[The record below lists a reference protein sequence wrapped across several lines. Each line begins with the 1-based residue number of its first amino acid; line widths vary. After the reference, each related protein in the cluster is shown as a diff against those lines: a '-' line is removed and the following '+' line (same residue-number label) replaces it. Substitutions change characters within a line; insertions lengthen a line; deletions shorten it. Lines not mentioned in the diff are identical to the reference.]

1 MLELPKEMAKFWSN
15 SVLRNS
21 YFNKSSYAKNQYYS
35 LSEESAVKIFLE
47 IL

>member
-21 YFNKSSYAKNQYYS
+21 YVNKSSYAKNQYNS